1 MRKASTLSAY
11 LAVRRMIMILALVL
25 VGAACGGDDATS
37 EATTTTS
44 AASTTTT
51 APANPTT
58 TTTTTVPEGVALIA
72 LDGNECTSSIP
83 EIWSGGALEIENK
96 NTITMAV
103 VMGTYNEGF
112 GHADLV
118 AYGRD
123 ISTRPDFIDALEIY
137 EVGPQTTRVVS
148 FEHGSGQYFT
158 TCLDSTSTMIV
169 LDDVTVRN

>member
-1 MRKASTLSAY
+1 
-11 LAVRRMIMILALVL
+11 
-25 VGAACGGDDATS
+25 
-37 EATTTTS
+37 
-44 AASTTTT
+44 
-51 APANPTT
+51 
-58 TTTTTVPEGVALIA
+58 
-72 LDGNECTSSIP
+72 
-83 EIWSGGALEIENK
+83 
-96 NTITMAV
+96 MAV

-148 FEHGSGQYFT
+148 FEHGPGLYFT

-169 LDDVTVRN
+169 LHDVTVRN

>member
-1 MRKASTLSAY
+1 MNPRQL
-11 LAVRRMIMILALVL
+11 LLMAVVMFSIT
-25 VGAACGGDDATS
+25 ACDGGTEQPS

-44 AASTTTT
+44 AAPTTTT

-72 LDGNECTSSIP
+72 LDGNQCTSSIP
-83 EIWSGGALEIENK
+83 EIWSGGAFEVENK

-103 VMGTYNEGF
+103 VMGTYHEGY

-123 ISTRPDFIDALEIY
+123 ILPRPDFIDALEIY

-148 FEHGSGQYFT
+148 FEHGPGLYFT

-169 LDDVTVRN
+169 LHDVTVRN

>member
-1 MRKASTLSAY
+1 MRQATADWRLVTSVLALSLTASACTSTATV
-11 LAVRRMIMILALVL
+11 ADDQITPAPTTSTTLALV
-25 VGAACGGDDATS
+25 
-37 EATTTTS
+37 
-44 AASTTTT
+44 
-51 APANPTT
+51 T

-72 LDGNECTSSIP
+72 LDGNECTASIP
-83 EIWSGGALEIENK
+83 EAWSGGALEIENK

>member
-1 MRKASTLSAY
+1 MARHPPMRHATGDWRLVSS
-11 LAVRRMIMILALVL
+11 VLALSL
-25 VGAACGGDDATS
+25 LASACTSTATVD
-37 EATTTTS
+37 EQITPAPTTS
-44 AASTTTT
+44 ITPAPVSTTTT
-51 APANPTT
+51 TI
-58 TTTTTVPEGVALIA
+58 PEGVARIA
-72 LDGNECTSSIP
+72 LDGNECTASIP